1 MKVKY
6 ETAKSIAEPLSDKSG
21 MPQGKS
27 VHTAQIML
35 LICAAIWGG
44 SYVSSKY
51 ALEVFPVQ
59 WLMGVRMVGACT
71 IMAVIF
77 SVRFVKLLQKSLL
90 FLLY

>member
-59 WLMGVRMVGACT
+59 WLMGIRMVGACT

-77 SVRFVKLLQKSLL
+77 FGTLRKTFTKSLL
-90 FLLY
+90 FLLC